1 MRWCGALALLLA
13 LPVTVTAAA
22 PRGTPVA
29 MPPAGVLVNTLP
41 HHKAY
46 APGEMLAYSIE
57 WSGIPAGHA
66 VMSVIGGTDAS
77 GRKVDRLVS
86 IAKSN
91 KVVSLV
97 YRVRDRIMSEIDP
110 VTGVPRRIS
119 VEQRHG
125 RRNRVYEVDFDQA
138 HRKATS
144 RYQGKKP
151 VTVDIPPNAHDIISC
166 LYYLRSLDGIEP
178 GATKIVDVHE
188 GKKNWRLLVFA
199 EDRERVHV
207 PAGTF
212 DTIRVRAE
220 VRFEGVFF
228 DRGDVRL
235 WLTDDQRHVPVRV
248 SIKIKLGEVLSELT
262 NMALPPLTDPEATA
276 ALDRAEARAEV
287 RAQDHAEDRAA
298 AEAAP
303 TP

>member
-1 MRWCGALALLLA
+1 
-13 LPVTVTAAA
+13 
-22 PRGTPVA
+22 
-29 MPPAGVLVNTLP
+29 MPPPGVLVNALP
-41 HHKAY
+41 HRKAY

-66 VMSVIGGTDAS
+66 VMSVVGGTDAS
-77 GRKVDRLVS
+77 GRKVERLVS

-110 VTGVPRRIS
+110 VTGVPHRIS

-125 RRNRVYEVDFDQA
+125 RRNRIYEVDFDQA
-138 HRKATS
+138 RRKATS
-144 RYQGKKP
+144 RYQGHEP
-151 VTVDIPPNAHDIISC
+151 VTVEIPPNAHDIISC
-166 LYYLRSLDGIEP
+166 LYYLRSLEGIEP

-199 EDRERVHV
+199 EDRERVRV

-235 WLTDDQRHVPVRV
+235 WLTDDARHVPVRV
-248 SIKIKLGEVLSELT
+248 SIKIKIGEVLSELT
-262 NMALPPLTDPEATA
+262 NMALPPLAAPEAKA
-276 ALDRAEARAEV
+276 ALAPAAV
-287 RAQDHAEDRAA
+287 PAA
-298 AEAAP
+298 A